1 MMPGSSVRFIQD
13 FCGGNR
19 MTTHIC
25 FDMPRQGNFAVFARK
40 IHRLGERPL
49 CELFREL
56 DRGADLRAT
65 LEIYAALPREIV
77 IAFKGDRFESL
88 REFHGGRR

>member
-1 MMPGSSVRFIQD
+1 
-13 FCGGNR
+13 

-25 FDMPRQGNFAVFARK
+25 FDIVRQGDLVFFARK

-49 CELFREL
+49 YELFREL
-56 DRGADLRAT
+56 DRGADLRES

-77 IAFKGDRFESL
+77 IAFNGDRFESL
-88 REFHGGRR
+88 PEFHGGCR